1 VADYTWTSVLS
12 IYALMG
18 LLVVATAVALVRAIR
33 SGAVADDEAPKFRML
48 HDDEPCGRER

>member
-1 VADYTWTSVLS
+1 MADYTWTSVLS

-18 LLVVATAVALVRAIR
+18 FFVVATAACLVRAIR